1 MTHELRPRRRPRTR
15 PRTVVAWHNL
25 PLSTLGIIAL
35 FLWFA
40 FGLIAQSSRWHST
53 PAYGNLL
60 IIFDAGTWGWIHF
73 GIAVALIAQ
82 LALRRWRWLWLG
94 LAAHTMA
101 FVLLVM
107 WEAAFIIRWITDPK
121 TTVVNVGSW
130 AFFIAITLR
139 SAMVAIDAEPD
150 PPPADPAVDEHPAE

>member
-1 MTHELRPRRRPRTR
+1 MTHELHSPRR

-40 FGLIAQSSRWHST
+40 FGLIAQSNRWHST

-60 IIFDAGTWGWIHF
+60 IIFSANTWGWIYL
-73 GIAVALIAQ
+73 GIAAALIAQ
-82 LALRRWRWLWLG
+82 LVLRRWRWLG
-94 LAAHTMA
+94 MAAHTAA

-130 AFFIAITLR
+130 AFFLAITLR
-139 SAMVAIDAEPD
+139 SAMVTIDPDPD
-150 PPPADPAVDEHPAE
+150 PPLTPEPADDEHPAG